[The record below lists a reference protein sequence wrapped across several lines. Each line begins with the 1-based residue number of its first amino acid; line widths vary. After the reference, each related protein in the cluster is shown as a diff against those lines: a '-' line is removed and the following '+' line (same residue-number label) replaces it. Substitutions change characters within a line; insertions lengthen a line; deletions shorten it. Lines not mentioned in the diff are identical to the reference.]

1 MDNIYN
7 YYKTNKLLCKNTNNT
22 HDFFTVTTKK
32 SILEKVKT
40 SINKLKNDVDKNY
53 NANSDDT
60 LKKIDILFNDYII
73 NESKRNIDKFF
84 LNLNLIK
91 SSLAGKQNIKS
102 DIKKMIRFNTNNEQE
117 IIQNPFYET
126 NYIKNHLISRSNNF
140 INNKTESNIQLD
152 IISQGRYINL
162 SYPTLGII
170 NSKLTNFNKTNKKN
184 NFCDLT
190 SFFNHISYSIHNEF
204 EDNNYYFKLPLQ
216 FINIGQTISNILT
229 NNISNK
235 NISSVI
241 NFINTNDVNIFNTM
255 TYEKIVKNKRQRL
268 FKTKYMIPYQFS
280 DKTGR
285 IELIKNVKLKKF
297 EKNYIQYLGI
307 EKELYI
313 NVYRVLQ
320 ENKAN
325 KSILNDCYKI
335 MFLFSHRNIILFYDI
350 YSNFINGKIN
360 KYILSLKLS
369 NNAVYKDLNY
379 KKYFT
384 YINKL
389 NASLLSV
396 KTILLNKLYYIFKP
410 NIIGKNYGVSY
421 IQNNNLISTTYVR
434 NDIIFTGNNIYEK
447 IFFDENLNGKDS
459 NSDLFTNFLENDYYD
474 KNLKLFI
481 GASYN
486 DNKNIDSALGILDID
501 SNKSKINKNF
511 NIKIIKY
518 IMNIFKNCI
527 PIELLD
533 NLTQKRNY
541 FKTTLNNRDKQNI
554 KNYIINSFKENLDK
568 STKYL
573 LEMKTSDKKKHK
585 LLILKSKIFYN
596 ISYFNYKVVETSM
609 YDIALKNEIRNQI
622 NIIKDKYLKIIKKKF
637 K

>member
-609 YDIALKNEIRNQI
+609 YDIALKNEIRNEI